1 MFAIFFH
8 ESMNPFHQTVT
19 SFPTVIY
26 TILLILCALYWIV
39 AVLGLVD
46 LDVLDFDLDG
56 DIDSADSATAQEGI
70 AGLLHRLG
78 LNGVPLTIIL
88 TFIAII
94 GWLLCY
100 YATYFGAKFLPDVSL
115 IRLAIGLITF
125 LVVSYITI
133 LITVQLIKPLR
144 AMFKR
149 LNYDETKHILGQVV
163 VVRSSIVDR
172 DHGEAELNDGAAGLL
187 LNIRATGEDKFNKG
201 DEVVVVEYIED
212 KNLYRVVAKAE
223 FGTDA

>member
-1 MFAIFFH
+1 MFAVFFH

-26 TILLILCALYWIV
+26 TVLLIVCALYWVV

-56 DIDSADSATAQEGI
+56 DVDAADSASAQDGI

-88 TFIAII
+88 TFISII

-100 YATYFGAKFLPDVSL
+100 YATFFSAKLLPDVSL
-115 IRLAIGLITF
+115 IKFVIGLGTF
-125 LVVSYITI
+125 IVATYITI
-133 LITVQLIKPLR
+133 LITAQVIKPLR
-144 AMFKR
+144 SMFRK
-149 LNYDETKHILGQVV
+149 LDYDETKHVLGQVV
-163 VVRSSIVDR
+163 VVRSGIVNR
-172 DHGEAELNDGAAGLL
+172 ERGEAELNDGGAGLL
-187 LNIRATGEDKFNKG
+187 LNIRATGEDEFKKG
-201 DEVVVVEYIED
+201 DEVVVVEHVEEQ
-212 KNLYRVVAKAE
+212 NLYRVVAKSE
-223 FGTDA
+223 FGSRV